1 MTYRFETL
9 LRLRK
14 NTENLEQKQMAQ
26 AQHRLL
32 ARQKQLQDMKTTG
45 EEHGKELQTR
55 LQQTLSGT
63 ILGLYDWYFQS
74 LGTRAVVQEH
84 LITESGRQVEAQRTQ
99 LVEAMKKRRVLEIL
113 KDRELLNARRK
124 MTKEE
129 IAFQDEVAATR
140 WQMKKA

>member
-14 NTENLEQKQMAQ
+14 NTENLEQKEMAQ

-124 MTKEE
+124 MIKDE
-129 IAFQDEVAATR
+129 IAFQDEVSSTR
-140 WQMKKA
+140 WQMRNA

>member
-14 NTENLEQKQMAQ
+14 NTENLEQKEMAQ